1 MKGASPI
8 TSIDINDFEIFPVKE
23 LYKCKPR
30 SYVQLPQCKSVVYFD
45 HLDNGYAYCLSML
58 GDVIDLAAWQ
68 SVHPLIEKDILK

>member
-1 MKGASPI
+1 MI

-45 HLDNGYAYCLSML
+45 HLDGSYSYCLSML
-58 GDVIDLAAWQ
+58 GDVIHLAAWAD
-68 SVHPLIEKDILK
+68 VHPLVKKEVDG